1 MHIRMTR
8 QAVAPGGG
16 LVPAETILDLP
27 EAEALALIEAGSA
40 EPRDPP
46 AEPAPDNGETG
57 EETDEETGEG
67 EA

>member
-16 LVPAETILDLP
+16 IVPAETILDLP
-27 EAEALALIEAGSA
+27 EAEALPMIEAGHAVALGAPASA
-40 EPRDPP
+40 SALE
-46 AEPAPDNGETG
+46 GE
-57 EETDEETGEG
+57 DEGEG